1 MHVISRQSGFTLI
14 EMLVSLSLFTIIITI
29 TVGTLLVLLNS
40 NRELASSQSLMDTLS
55 FSLDSMT
62 REIRTGRQYFC
73 GSTNNMNAP
82 VGGYRMF
89 RESAPVFFL
98 PRHEEIGSNVRDCP
112 TGRGNNRFHGVSI
125 IESDNSVTG
134 SSNTRILYYYDDG
147 GVNAPGRLM
156 RRIGNNPA
164 ESILSSNID
173 VVDANFFVSGTE
185 RLAGGGSDD
194 TEQPTVT
201 VLIEATAVNNP
212 TDIITL
218 QTTVTQRELD
228 I

>member
-1 MHVISRQSGFTLI
+1 MRASSRQSGFTLI
-14 EMLVSLSLFTIIITI
+14 EMLVSLSLFTIIVTI

-40 NRELASSQSLMDTLS
+40 NRNLASGQSLMDTLS

-73 GSTNNMNAP
+73 GSTNSINAS
-82 VGGYRMF
+82 VGGYQMF
-89 RESAPVFFL
+89 REDTGGSPN
-98 PRHEEIGSNVRDCP
+98 RHEEIGNNVRNCP
-112 TGRGNNRFHGVSI
+112 LGKESSRYHGVSI
-125 IESDNSVTG
+125 IESDDSVTG
-134 SSNTRILYYYDDG
+134 SANTRILYYYDAGDG
-147 GVNAPGRLM
+147 TTPGRLM

-185 RLAGGGSDD
+185 RLAGGGSAN

-201 VLIEATAVNNP
+201 VLIEAAAINNP
-212 TDIITL
+212 ADTITL